1 MKKLSILFAA
11 IILAIAALISGCGS
25 NAGDEF
31 IGTWEHK
38 TDKKIQTAYLTI
50 EKKGDN
56 TFVVSY
62 FVINSKGILVNSSNS
77 LAELK
82 GKILVT
88 PEGRIIEINSDVLT
102 YHDKHIPF
110 KKLDNKILNL
120 NELSSLLE

>member
-1 MKKLSILFAA
+1 MKKLSILLAA
-11 IILAIAALISGCGS
+11 VISGCGS
-25 NAGDEF
+25 SAGDEF

-38 TDKKIQTAYLTI
+38 TDKKIQTTYLTI

-56 TFVVSY
+56 TFVVNQ
-62 FVINSKGILVNSSNS
+62 FLINSKGKLVNSSNS

-102 YHDKHIPF
+102 YHDKHILF

-120 NELSSLLE
+120 NELSNLLE